1 MKLIPIMHIFQC
13 TYQQRQQINRP
24 FNFVHIPLTNCQR
37 FISLSVLFCLA
48 WTKDAV
54 HQVFPIFPKPPSQP
68 IPITATDLVPD
79 CSTGIN
85 AKISKDVKQKQ
96 QKNTSHGFVVI
107 SNYSVLIAI
116 FVYYY
121 CLVDVNSNNWWR
133 WQCLRLKVT
142 ECTR

>member
-13 TYQQRQQINRP
+13 TYQQGQQINRP
-24 FNFVHIPLTNCQR
+24 FNFAHVPLTNCQR

-68 IPITATDLVPD
+68 IPITATDLVSD

-85 AKISKDVKQKQ
+85 AKISKDVKQQ
-96 QKNTSHGFVVI
+96 QKNKSHGFVVI

>member
-1 MKLIPIMHIFQC
+1 MHILQC

-24 FNFVHIPLTNCQR
+24 LNFAHIPLTNCQR
-37 FISLSVLFCLA
+37 FISLSVLFCLT

-85 AKISKDVKQKQ
+85 AKISKDVKQK